1 MKDAPA
7 CRRVALPVCEPQSIA
22 EMAPKPDA
30 LATFYIRQRDTL
42 DFIIDLADWLSA
54 NGPATL
60 SSATWAVAV
69 DSPSTPVI
77 EDDVYASYATAV
89 VISPAVNAKVG
100 DAYWLDV
107 TLNITATQITNPG
120 DLALPVRK
128 LVRRINVVVVAG

>member
-1 MKDAPA
+1 
-7 CRRVALPVCEPQSIA
+7 
-22 EMAPKPDA
+22 MAPKPDA